1 MLKLNWWNVEIEIH
15 IDADTEEIDADTE
28 EIVFLNKC
36 LNGMFQLKG
45 INF

>member
-15 IDADTEEIDADTE
+15 IDADTE